1 MHKQQWA
8 LIALYSVLVGLGVTL
23 GQRADVVVA
32 LNVLLV
38 LAFWGLSTVSLLAL
52 SLGVS
57 LVAVYNKAMF
67 SVFVDSV
74 ESIPIAQGLF
84 VAALVFSLHSALRA
98 HV

>member
-8 LIALYSVLVGLGVTL
+8 LIALYSVLTGLGVTL
-23 GQRADVVVA
+23 AQRADVVVA
-32 LNVLLV
+32 LNVLLI
-38 LAFWGLSTVSLLAL
+38 LAFWGSSAVPLLAL

-57 LVAVYNKAMF
+57 LFAVYNKAMF

-84 VAALVFSLHSALRA
+84 VAALVFSLQSALYT